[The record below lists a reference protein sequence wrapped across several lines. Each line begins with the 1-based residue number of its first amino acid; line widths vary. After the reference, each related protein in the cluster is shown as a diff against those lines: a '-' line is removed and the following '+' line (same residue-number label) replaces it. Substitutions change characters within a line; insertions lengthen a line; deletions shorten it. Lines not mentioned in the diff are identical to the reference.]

1 MLFKREP
8 GGGLAAHG
16 MSAGERLLGRN
27 PTKPFSLPDETILG
41 SVWRRP
47 ERITG
52 QDSDH
57 RSTAEFDHL
66 GTHKFDLSGILQ
78 GAFAGH
84 AKATPQRQPRVCR
97 TMQHWLNCSSP
108 MLTMRTRAG
117 DARALKILDRRAMA
131 D

>member
-1 MLFKREP
+1 VLFKREP

-27 PTKPFSLPDETILG
+27 PTEPFSLPDETILG

-57 RSTAEFDHL
+57 RSTTEFDHL

-108 MLTMRTRAG
+108 MLTML
-117 DARALKILDRRAMA
+117 ARLVMPEH
-131 D
+131 